1 MRVVEVREFGGP
13 EVLRLGGRP
22 DPVAGPGEVV
32 VGIEFATI
40 NPSDLSA
47 RSGNTHRRVPGMP
60 LPFVPGWDLSGTVLA
75 VGEAVQRFKPGDRVI
90 GMIPWVPIRARV
102 GAYGEAAAVEESWL
116 AHVPAGLDAAW
127 AATLPLSGLTAAQG
141 LGMLHPRPGSTLL
154 VTGASGGVG
163 WFATQLAVRAGCR
176 VLALASHDD
185 EAWVASLGAEVLPRG
200 TDLSAIEP
208 VDYVLDAV
216 PVGSAAA
223 GSLKPGG
230 TAVFTR
236 RLPEPSPEGVK
247 FETVWVEPDA
257 EGLERLADDLA
268 AGRLVTRV
276 AEVIP
281 LAEASRAHALAERGG
296 THGKLLLAAAE
307 RSRGAK
313 PRSEGGCS

>member
-1 MRVVEVREFGGP
+1 MRVIEVREFGGP
-13 EVLRLGGRP
+13 EVLTPGSRP

-32 VGIEFATI
+32 VGIEFATV

-75 VGEAVQRFKPGDRVI
+75 VGEGARRFTPGDRVI

-102 GAYGEAAAVEESWL
+102 GAYGEAAAVEEPWL
-116 AHVPAGLDAAW
+116 ANVPAGADPAS
-127 AATLPLSGLTAAQG
+127 AATLPLSGLTAARA
-141 LGMLHPRPGSTLL
+141 LGMLQPDPGATLL
-154 VTGASGGVG
+154 VTGASGAVG

-185 EAWVASLGAEVLPRG
+185 EEWVAGLGAEVLPRK
-200 TDLSAIEP
+200 TDLGGIGP
-208 VDYVLDAV
+208 VDHVLDAV
-216 PVGSAAA
+216 PIGPAVAA
-223 GSLKPGG
+223 SLRKGG
-230 TAVFTR
+230 IAVFTR
-236 RLPEPSPEGVK
+236 PAPQPPPQGVK

-268 AGRLVTRV
+268 AGRLATRV

-281 LAEASRAHALAERGG
+281 LTEACRAHALAERGG
-296 THGKLLLAAAE
+296 TRGKLVLATA
-307 RSRGAK
+307 G
-313 PRSEGGCS
+313 